1 VISPEITIRR
11 VTMARIAFGLLML
24 ICLGCQHAPAP
35 PPVTVYHI
43 RNWHWVPRD
52 AFATDLKAAEPGL
65 TEDQIN
71 ERYSRFLDELEVLQ
85 NEQSNFIRELA
96 TTNGLRSAF
105 YEGVTD
111 ENLQAFQEANDRIKV
126 IHRLHNELTSSSDPE
141 EATVRHKLDQL
152 ASELRDERLQ
162 LGAIGRLIRE
172 GGLDTV
178 IPLESTETLEAA
190 NPITPDGRMSID
202 STAVRAREAEMV
214 RRIALGGPVAIVVLG
229 GDHDLKDAFQAT
241 GRPLSYIFLEA
252 TTYKRLANSSPNLKE
267 QP

>member
-1 VISPEITIRR
+1 
-11 VTMARIAFGLLML
+11 MARIVLGLLML

-43 RNWHWVPRD
+43 RNWHWVSRD
-52 AFATDLKAAEPGL
+52 AFAIDLKAAEPGL
-65 TEDQIN
+65 TEDQLN
-71 ERYSRFLDELEVLQ
+71 VRYSRFLEDLEVLQ
-85 NEQSNFIRELA
+85 NEQSNFILELA
-96 TTNGLRSAF
+96 TVNGLRSAY

-111 ENLQAFQEANDRIKV
+111 ENLQAFREANDRIKV
-126 IHRLHNELTSSSDPE
+126 IDRLQNELTSSGDPE
-141 EATVRHKLDQL
+141 ETTVRHKLDQL

-172 GGLDTV
+172 GGLEAV

-190 NPITPDGRMSID
+190 NPITADGRMSFNP
-202 STAVRAREAEMV
+202 TAVRAREAEMV

-241 GRPLSYIFLEA
+241 GRPLTCIFLET
-252 TTYKRLANSSPNLKE
+252 TTYKRLANSSPHLKE